1 MKIYYEKEE
10 KKLKYIYIYSF
21 FYPHQNLIMQE
32 RYGIYVY
39 INAPAIVD
47 VVIIVCLKKVC

>member
-1 MKIYYEKEE
+1 
-10 KKLKYIYIYSF
+10 
-21 FYPHQNLIMQE
+21 MQE

-47 VVIIVCLKKVC
+47 VVIIVCLKKSVLITNKVKCYIINYNLIGRF